1 MDGFLFSCLVYCIS
15 FVIVVWLA
23 GALFYDVCRASG
35 AGRLVVFAWLAV
47 AICAFVFW
55 LPVWKPFLALL
66 TFLGVFLCWWF
77 AQQPSHD
84 RDWAPGFTQLARVD
98 LEGDTLT
105 VEGVRNAD
113 YQGIGES
120 TPHYETRTYRLSNMA
135 GVDALVLYWGSSW
148 MCHPMF
154 VFDFGSDGRLC
165 ISIEVRYRN
174 GQKYNFLRS
183 LYRQQELIYVVS
195 DERDAIL
202 RRTKFLDGE
211 DLYLYRLYT
220 QPLVTRSFFF
230 EYANSINTLAE
241 RPRWYHGITTNCTT
255 SIYAQ
260 GRGRMQWE
268 WRMLFNG
275 ALDELMYDRQLLTQ
289 ELSFE
294 DLKEQSRVNEIAN
307 SAPAEDFGDH
317 LRRELPGYQHG
328 GVVTNFESN

>member
-1 MDGFLFSCLVYCIS
+1 MDGFFFSCLIYCIS
-15 FVIVVWLA
+15 SLIVLWLA
-23 GALFYDVCRASG
+23 GALFYDVCRASR
-35 AGRLVVFAWLAV
+35 AGQLIVVVWLAV
-47 AICAFVFW
+47 AIGTFILWVPA
-55 LPVWKPFLALL
+55 WKPFLALL
-66 TFLGVFLCWWF
+66 IFFGVFLWWWF
-77 AQQPSHD
+77 SQEPSHH
-84 RDWAPGFTQLARVD
+84 RDWAPGFTELPRVA

-105 VEGVRNAD
+105 VQGVRNTD
-113 YQGIGES
+113 YHGIGES
-120 TPHYETRTYRLSNMA
+120 TTHYETRTYRLSEMQ

-174 GQKYNFLRS
+174 GQQYSFLRS

-211 DLYLYRLYT
+211 DLYLYRLHT
-220 QPLVTRSFFF
+220 QALVTRSFFF
-230 EYANSINTLAE
+230 EYANTINTLSE

-275 ALDELMYDRQLLTQ
+275 ALDQLMYDRELLSQ
-289 ELSFE
+289 DLPFEEL
-294 DLKEQSRVNEIAN
+294 KQQSRVNDIAN
-307 SAPAEDFGDH
+307 SAPVDGFSNH
-317 LRRELPGYQHG
+317 LRCELPGYKQDG
-328 GVVTNFESN
+328 AMTNCESN